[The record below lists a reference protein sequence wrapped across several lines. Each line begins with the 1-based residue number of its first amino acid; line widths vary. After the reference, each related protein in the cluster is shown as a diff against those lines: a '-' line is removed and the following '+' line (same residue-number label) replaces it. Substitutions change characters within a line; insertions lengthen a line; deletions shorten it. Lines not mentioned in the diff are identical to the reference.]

1 MLELNYRDAKPIY
14 EQIMYRVRKLI
25 ISGSL
30 QPKEKLPSVRELAMK
45 LAINPNTIARAYKQ
59 LEAEGYVYTV
69 SGSGTYV
76 SEHINVEEHRTRELL
91 QEFDEITREL
101 LYLAVE
107 PKELMQRVVQLE
119 EGGVR
124 E

>member
-14 EQIMYRVRKLI
+14 EQIMHSVRKLI

-76 SEHINVEEHRTRELL
+76 SEQVNVEKDRTRELL

-101 LYLAVE
+101 LYLAVK

-119 EGGVR
+119 EGGVQ

>member
-14 EQIMYRVRKLI
+14 EQIMQSVRKLI

>member
-45 LAINPNTIARAYKQ
+45 LAISPNTIARAYKQ